1 MICYNFLNNRNLDL
15 MLQDAIDRMQLTLK
29 LSSWPHSLKTNQLWG
44 NFENILFNIGESCFA
59 YMTWFFM
66 WSYITKYQWF
76 ANRQVKVGLSLHK
89 FHCQLSVASALAFVS
104 LWRPFVSL
112 QLYLLRSSSVTR
124 IFPPLPN
131 IVAWFYNCTQT
142 YFWIW
147 NKRQPYKLSSRS
159 ILKYILG

>member
-15 MLQDAIDRMQLTLK
+15 MLRDPEKNAIDRMQLTLK

-89 FHCQLSVASALAFVS
+89 FHCQLSFASALAFVS

-112 QLYLLRSSSVTR
+112 QWYSFAILISYTYLSPFSEHHSM
-124 IFPPLPN
+124 
-131 IVAWFYNCTQT
+131 
-142 YFWIW
+142 
-147 NKRQPYKLSSRS
+147 
-159 ILKYILG
+159 ILQLHKNLFLDLK

>member
-15 MLQDAIDRMQLTLK
+15 CFVILRTECNWSYAIDFKTFFLTT
-29 LSSWPHSLKTNQLWG
+29 SLKTNQLWG

-89 FHCQLSVASALAFVS
+89 FHCQLSFASALAFVS

-112 QLYLLRSSSVTR
+112 QWYSFAILISYTNLSPFSEHRSM
-124 IFPPLPN
+124 
-131 IVAWFYNCTQT
+131 
-142 YFWIW
+142 
-147 NKRQPYKLSSRS
+147 
-159 ILKYILG
+159 ILQLHKNLFLDLK

>member
-1 MICYNFLNNRNLDL
+1 MILRTECNWSY
-15 MLQDAIDRMQLTLK
+15 AIDFKTFFLTT
-29 LSSWPHSLKTNQLWG
+29 SLKTNQLWG

-89 FHCQLSVASALAFVS
+89 FHCQLSFASALAFVS

-112 QLYLLRSSSVTR
+112 QWYSFAILISYTYLSPFSEHHSM
-124 IFPPLPN
+124 
-131 IVAWFYNCTQT
+131 
-142 YFWIW
+142 
-147 NKRQPYKLSSRS
+147 
-159 ILKYILG
+159 ILQLHKNLFLDLK